1 MAEADS
7 SCSICCLAFT
17 KKVRL
22 PIPCGYCQFAAC
34 TTCVRTYLLQD
45 STPDPC
51 CMKCRTVWPTEFIDQ
66 HLSLAFRKGDLAK
79 HRKDVLVEREKA
91 RLPDTMPA
99 VEHMRELNHLKKQRE
114 ALKAQIKRAQA
125 DLNEAWNNRAGILA
139 REHRRIMALR
149 DAGDEDA
156 YLEAT
161 PYEEMQLRLRTLT
174 QTLRQYWDAKAEL
187 NMRIGDAKYRLDRHM
202 YPERS
207 TRTRVPTRTHFVR
220 ACPADGCRGFLNA
233 QWICGL
239 CDAHVCKKCHDIL
252 PVVPVAADGAGTAAG
267 AQGTATE
274 DRADRLE
281 REERAREQVAAAHV
295 CDPNKVATAQLL
307 AKDTKPCPKCAAMI
321 FKVDGCDQMWCT
333 QCHTAF
339 SWRTGVIEEGRVHNP
354 EYYRWMREHANGEP
368 PRERHPD
375 AAEGAGADDG
385 GGERAHANACMAQ
398 IRQFQ
403 QVPML
408 GEVGTA
414 IRRFDLAI
422 AQQAAEANDL
432 IDTVDPTHGE
442 YGPVRLKYPDTFRSE
457 QVYQFHRYIQH
468 IKHVVL
474 ADLEQLFQRREP
486 NIDLRIKYLMQEIQE
501 SAWKSAL
508 IRRERAREEA
518 RAAMQV
524 FELVVQVGSE
534 FLHRICQARYD
545 MPALMQTLIELSQF
559 ADYYIQNCKERL
571 PKKYATRDHLLDLQD
586 GFRPIPGAAIQPR
599 NYDQLQRYRARRR
612 VGAGTDEDED

>member
-1 MAEADS
+1 MADPS
-7 SCSICCLAFT
+7 SCSICCLDFT

-22 PIPCGYCQFAAC
+22 PIPCGYCKFAAC

-51 CMKCRTVWPTEFIDQ
+51 CMKCRTIWPTEFIDQ
-66 HLSLAFRKGDLAK
+66 HLSLAFRKGDYAK

-114 ALKAQIKRAQA
+114 ALQSQIKKAQTE
-125 DLNEAWNNRAGILA
+125 LTEAWNNRAGILA
-139 REHRRIMALR
+139 REHRRMVRLQEAM
-149 DAGDEDA
+149 DDHA

-161 PYEEMQLRLRTLT
+161 PYEEMQLRVTTLARTI
-174 QTLRQYWDAKAEL
+174 RQYLNTKYEL
-187 NMRIGDAKYRLDRHM
+187 NGRIGDAKYRLDRYM

-207 TRTRVPTRTHFVR
+207 TRTRAPTRTQFVR
-220 ACPADGCRGFLNA
+220 ACPADGCRGFLSA
-233 QWICGL
+233 QWTCGL

-252 PVVPVAADGAGTAAG
+252 PPVPVAQGNHQGANA
-267 AQGTATE
+267 E
-274 DRADRLE
+274 DEEARAE
-281 REERAREQVAAAHV
+281 AKEQARRSQIEAHT

-339 SWRTGVIEEGRVHNP
+339 SWRTGIIEEGHVHNP
-354 EYYRWMREHANGEP
+354 EYYRWMREHRGEP

-375 AAEGAGADDG
+375 ARGGNAEGAGREEDQQGNA
-385 GGERAHANACMAQ
+385 ANACMAQ
-398 IRQFQ
+398 MRQFQ
-403 QVPML
+403 QIPML
-408 GEVGTA
+408 GEVGAA

-422 AQQAAEANDL
+422 AQQAAEASDL
-432 IDTVDPTHGE
+432 IDAADAANGE
-442 YGPVRLKYPDTFRSE
+442 YGPLRLKYPDTFRSE

-474 ADLEQLFQRREP
+474 TDLEQFFQRREP

-501 SAWKSAL
+501 HTWKSTL
-508 IRRERAREEA
+508 IKRERAREEA
-518 RAAMQV
+518 RVAMQV
-524 FELVVQVGSE
+524 FELVVQVGGE

-545 MPALMQTLIELSQF
+545 MPALMQALLELSQF

-571 PKKYATRDHLLDLQD
+571 PKKFSAREYLLDLED
-586 GFRPIPGAAIQPR
+586 AVRPVAGAPIQPR
-599 NYDQLQRYRARRR
+599 NYDQLQRFRARRHGR
-612 VGAGTDEDED
+612 YHTDEEDD